1 MRCFKRN
8 ARVVIL
14 ITRLHCSST
23 RGRVPRPTAP
33 RVQPHLQ
40 GDKVMYSAELTGREL
55 LRWDT
60 LWPLDLL
67 NTRVRAHSQTRL
79 KSNSS
84 AQLEH
89 ISQHKAKNPFC
100 SLTGYNPASTMDH
113 SLCTCFPQEDNY
125 RSVVSHT
132 QTHRAFERSGFPRKH
147 AHTHS
152 HTRVRSHSFATD
164 GEPVQ
169 SEPWLVIPLPDH
181 DTLQDG
187 GWSAGLMVWGPA
199 GSHRPIGRSHFVPES
214 TDQPCR
220 SQAVCHSISDETV
233 TIGEGQAARSTPSTR
248 R

>member
-1 MRCFKRN
+1 
-8 ARVVIL
+8 
-14 ITRLHCSST
+14 
-23 RGRVPRPTAP
+23 
-33 RVQPHLQ
+33 
-40 GDKVMYSAELTGREL
+40 
-55 LRWDT
+55 
-60 LWPLDLL
+60 
-67 NTRVRAHSQTRL
+67 
-79 KSNSS
+79 
-84 AQLEH
+84 
-89 ISQHKAKNPFC
+89 
-100 SLTGYNPASTMDH
+100 MDH

-152 HTRVRSHSFATD
+152 HARVRSHSFATD

-248 R
+248 RKTLILYRSLFDSFLLYSIHWAAAERFFESRVNNWTTLLLWMCVPTFMTIHQRSTWSYAQYRYFNLN